1 MKRGYRNSFLE
12 VLVTSNL
19 ATAINPV
26 CASLITLYLTD
37 HTPLFILL
45 LIVFSG
51 TLLIYTM
58 NRYTDR
64 KEDIVNNPRRF
75 RFVDRYGK
83 ATLIIAAGFYLI
95 SLIFLLQLKLASF
108 LIALLPMFIAILYS
122 VFRLKRVFLLKNISV
137 SLGLLCAVF
146 IVLVTFGDFTI
157 FSLLLTAFFF
167 LTFLVN
173 TIICDIKDVKGDI
186 RFNIS
191 TLPGKFGLR
200 KTKIICYFLLLVSA
214 LLIPGLVLFTPRS
227 YLLLAY
233 ALYIGVYITFAD
245 DPDNLPSWYYGIFVD
260 GENLFLSACCG
271 IVFVTKILS

>member
-1 MKRGYRNSFLE
+1 MKGGYWNSFLE

-45 LIVFSG
+45 LTVFSG
-51 TLLIYTM
+51 TLLIYTI

-75 RFVDRYGK
+75 RFLDRYGK
-83 ATLIIAAGFYLI
+83 ATLIIAAGLYLI

-108 LIALLPMFIAILYS
+108 LIALLPIFIAILYS
-122 VFRLKRVFLLKNISV
+122 VLRLKRVFLLKNISV
-137 SLGLLCAVF
+137 ALGLVCAVF

-157 FSLLLTAFFF
+157 FSLLLAAVFF

-173 TIICDIKDVKGDI
+173 TIIKDIEGDV
-186 RFNIS
+186 RYNIS
-191 TLPGKFGLR
+191 TLPGKYGLR

-227 YLLLAY
+227 YLLFPY

-260 GENLFLSACCG
+260 GENLFLAACCG
-271 IVFVTKILS
+271 ITFGTKILS